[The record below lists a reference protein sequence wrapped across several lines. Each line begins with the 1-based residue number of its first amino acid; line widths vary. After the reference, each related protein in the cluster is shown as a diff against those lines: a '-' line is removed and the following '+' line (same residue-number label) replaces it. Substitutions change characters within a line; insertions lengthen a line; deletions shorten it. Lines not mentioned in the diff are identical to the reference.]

1 MRDPYG
7 YDYAGDNP
15 VNVPNALSAARIAL
29 VPVLVWVLFAETP
42 YDGSALAATLF
53 AIASITDVIDGHLA
67 RSRGLVTEVGKVL
80 DPLADK
86 LMVVSVLVSLA
97 VLGQMPAWAVVVI
110 LGREVAVS
118 VLRSRASKHGEV
130 EVGARTLGKLK
141 MGLQVLLVLVL
152 LVAPDPAAGPVL
164 ALLYVTV
171 AVTVVSGLDAALA
184 MRRKPSRWS
193 SAAS

>member
-1 MRDPYG
+1 MRDPG
-7 YDYAGDNP
+7 LPYATASP

-29 VPVLVWVLFAETP
+29 VPVLLWLLFAETS

-67 RSRGLVTEVGKVL
+67 RTRGLVTEVGKVL

-97 VLGQMPAWAVVVI
+97 LLERVPWWAVVII

-118 VLRSRASKHGEV
+118 VLRSRASKRGGT
-130 EVGARTLGKLK
+130 EVGARPLGKIK
-141 MGLQVLLVLVL
+141 MGLQVVLVLVL
-152 LVAPDPAAGPVL
+152 LAAPDPGAAGAL

-171 AVTVVSGLDAALA
+171 AVTAFSGLDAALA
-184 MRRKPSRWS
+184 MRARPARD
-193 SAAS
+193 AA

>member
-1 MRDPYG
+1 VRDPATG
-7 YDYAGDNP
+7 YVAEANP

-29 VPVLVWVLFAETP
+29 VPVLLWILFTDP
-42 YDGSALAATLF
+42 DGASKLAAALF

-86 LMVVSVLVSLA
+86 LMVVSVLLSL
-97 VLGQMPAWAVVVI
+97 VLLDRVPFWAVAII

-118 VLRSRASKHGEV
+118 MLRSRASRRGGV
-130 EVGARTLGKLK
+130 EVGARPLGKLK
-141 MGLQVLLVLVL
+141 MALQVVLVLVL
-152 LVAPDPAAGPVL
+152 LGAPDPDAAGVL

-171 AVTVVSGLDAALA
+171 VVTAVSGLDIALHLR
-184 MRRKPSRWS
+184 RRKPAWPT
-193 SAAS
+193 AAS

>member
-1 MRDPYG
+1 MRDPFG
-7 YDYAGDNP
+7 LDVAEDNP

-29 VPVLVWVLFAETP
+29 VPVLIWVLFAETP

-67 RSRGLVTEVGKVL
+67 RSKGLVTEVGKVL

-86 LMVVSVLVSLA
+86 LMVSSVLISLA

-118 VLRSRASKHGEV
+118 IVRSRASKRGQV
-130 EVGARTLGKLK
+130 EVGARALGKLK

-152 LVAPDPAAGPVL
+152 LVAPDPSAGPVL

-184 MRRKPSRWS
+184 MRPRSSRWS
-193 SAAS
+193 NAAS